1 MSRTSSDGTEL
12 IFTVVLT
19 LTRGLVYSSSRRRSS
34 SLFGHIIFFSIS
46 GGGKN
51 NFNQKLKVVHYCD
64 IQKLQREKISFFIH
78 CTASASSKI
87 PHSQFWPLTQDQ
99 NRLHTGDTSLKQ
111 INFIP
116 RGEMELAQL
125 SALPV
130 LRIPHS
136 VLLYRREWQVNMWS
150 EEYFYSSLS
159 WWWIQKIKG

>member
-34 SLFGHIIFFSIS
+34 SLFGHIFSSPFRVEGKSIS
-46 GGGKN
+46 TK
-51 NFNQKLKVVHYCD
+51 KLEVVHYCD
-64 IQKLQREKISFFIH
+64 IQKSERKKISFFIR

-87 PHSQFWPLTQDQ
+87 LHSQSWPLTQDQ

-111 INFIP
+111 SNFIP
-116 RGEMELAQL
+116 RRETELAWL

-130 LRIPHS
+130 LRVPHS
-136 VLLYRREWQVNMWS
+136 VLLCRREWQVNTWS
-150 EEYFYSSLS
+150 EEHFHLSLS
-159 WWWIQKIKG
+159 QWCI

>member
-34 SLFGHIIFFSIS
+34 SLFGHIFSSPFRVEGKSIS
-46 GGGKN
+46 TK
-51 NFNQKLKVVHYCD
+51 KLEVVHYCD
-64 IQKLQREKISFFIH
+64 IQKSERKKISFFIR

-87 PHSQFWPLTQDQ
+87 LHSQSWPLTQDQ

-116 RGEMELAQL
+116 RRETELAW
-125 SALPV
+125 
-130 LRIPHS
+130 
-136 VLLYRREWQVNMWS
+136 LLY
-150 EEYFYSSLS
+150 LS
-159 WWWIQKIKG
+159 WESLTQCCGAEGSDKSIRDQRNIFIFPCHSDAYKNK